1 MKSDELNVN
10 DVRSRLFSL
19 VNKGIKYDL
28 NRMFKAASLCG
39 DPQKAY
45 KSVHVAG
52 TNGKGSTCAYI
63 ESVLRQAGY
72 KTGLY
77 TSPHITNFEERFRIN
92 GIDIDESVWL
102 DVYKDQQKIIDDL
115 GLTFFEA
122 ATLMSFQIF
131 KRCNVDYAV
140 FEVGMG
146 GRLDATNIITPEV
159 SVITKLSLDHQ
170 EYLGGTIEKIAGEK
184 LGIVK
189 PGVPVVMLEPQSPPV
204 RSLAEKKCKETGSD
218 LTFVNTSSA
227 GDIVCTNNGV
237 SFWRNNHQYDI
248 SLFGEHQVQNALLA
262 LNALQKVED
271 FNYDLLYNGMK
282 SASIQGRFQI
292 VNIDGRTIVI
302 DVGHNPD
309 AMEVLT
315 KAIDARFPGK
325 SILFVAGMMKD
336 KDTSSTIEILAK
348 NASTLYFAKPKTER
362 AAEAADLR
370 AIAESFGF
378 RGRCIAEQS
387 VGAALRRAV
396 KEAHPRHDVICVT
409 GSFYTA
415 AEAIE
420 QYSAML

>member
-1 MKSDELNVN
+1 MKSEKFNAD
-10 DVRSRLFSL
+10 DVRSQLFSL
-19 VNKGIKYDL
+19 VNMGIKYDL
-28 NRMFKAASLCG
+28 NRMFKAAELCG
-39 DPQKAY
+39 NPQKAY
-45 KSVHVAG
+45 KSVHIAG

-102 DVYKDQQKIIDDL
+102 DVYKDQQKTIDDL

-122 ATLMSFQIF
+122 ATLMSFEIF
-131 KRCNVDYAV
+131 KRSGVDYAV

-170 EYLGGTIEKIAGEK
+170 EYLGDTIEKIAGEK

-189 PGVPVVMLEPQSPPV
+189 PNVPVVMLHPQEPSIK
-204 RSLAEKKCKETGSD
+204 SLVEKKCKEMGSD
-218 LTFVNTSSA
+218 LTFVNTNNA
-227 GDIVCTNNGV
+227 GDIACTNNGV
-237 SFWRNNHQYDI
+237 SFLWKNHQYDI
-248 SLFGEHQVQNALLA
+248 SLFGEHQVQNAMLA
-262 LNALQKVED
+262 LTAIGKITDINED
-271 FNYDLLYNGMK
+271 IIYTGMK
-282 SASIQGRFQI
+282 SASLPGRFQI
-292 VNIDGRTIVI
+292 MNIEGRTVII

-309 AMEVLT
+309 AMNVLT

-325 SILFVAGMMKD
+325 SILFVVGMMKD
-336 KDTSSTIEILAK
+336 KDVSSVIEILTK
-348 NASTLYFAKPKTER
+348 NASTLYFAKPDVER
-362 AAEAADLR
+362 AAEAADLC
-370 AIAESFGF
+370 AIAESFEF

-387 VGAALRRAV
+387 VSAALQRAV

-409 GSFYTA
+409 GSFFTV
-415 AEAIE
+415 AEACRRG
-420 QYSAML
+420 